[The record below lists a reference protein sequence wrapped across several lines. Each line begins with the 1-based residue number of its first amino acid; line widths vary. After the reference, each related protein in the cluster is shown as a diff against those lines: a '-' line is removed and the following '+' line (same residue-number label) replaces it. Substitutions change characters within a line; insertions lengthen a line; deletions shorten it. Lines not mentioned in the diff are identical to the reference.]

1 MGIVK
6 RADRTTSGF
15 SHHNWLLASFHLN
28 AIIWKYRKLFDSNSV
43 CFLLFDSI
51 RRSTL
56 DYSFEFFALFGE
68 TFKNLTNL
76 FTYIGSVSLSFGI
89 RKKVRHKSDGRF
101 YSRPELANRSH
112 SPCARA
118 LAVAHH
124 CRSWEIIAFAI
135 DHISTRSPKWKD
147 SQPHGNTSKKKNR
160 RTQWK
165 CSIDEIEPSKKRS
178 YCNLFSL
185 FI

>member
-6 RADRTTSGF
+6 CADRTTSGF
-15 SHHNWLLASFHLN
+15 SHHNWLLASFHLH

-56 DYSFEFFALFGE
+56 DYSFEFFALFRE

-118 LAVAHH
+118 RGRAPLSIVRDY
-124 CRSWEIIAFAI
+124 CICNR
-135 DHISTRSPKWKD
+135 
-147 SQPHGNTSKKKNR
+147 PHFNTFTKVERLTTSRQHKQKKKSPDAVEMLDRRNR
-160 RTQWK
+160 AEQKTFV
-165 CSIDEIEPSKKRS
+165 
-178 YCNLFSL
+178 L
-185 FI
+185 